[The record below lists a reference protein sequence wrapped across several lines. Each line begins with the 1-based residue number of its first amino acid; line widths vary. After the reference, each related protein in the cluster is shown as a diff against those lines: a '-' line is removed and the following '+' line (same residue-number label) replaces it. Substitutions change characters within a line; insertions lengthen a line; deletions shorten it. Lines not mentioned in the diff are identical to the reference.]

1 MIEKI
6 INSVLKNRGLVLL
19 VLLGVIGLGIYE
31 VRQLDVEAFPDISP
45 IMVPIFAEADGMA
58 PEEVE
63 QLITYPIETAM
74 NGLPDV
80 KLIKSTSAFGMAVIY
95 VYFTQDTDIYFA
107 RQLVAER
114 LAAAS
119 ADLPD
124 LHEPP
129 TLGPISTGLG
139 QIFLYYL
146 ELEEGADTG
155 GLDELTYLRD
165 VNDWVVKR
173 QLQTVP
179 GVTDILSAGGHVLQ
193 YQIQIDPYL
202 LHQYG
207 LAIDD
212 VINAVQVNNRNVGG
226 QYLTINSEEHLIRG
240 VGLLSTLEDIRGI
253 TLKTYD
259 GTPVSIADVADVKYG
274 HEMRRG
280 IVTLGTG
287 EEVVSGMVMKLYGA
301 NASEVIED
309 LYSKVEEVQAGLPD
323 GVRLV
328 PYYEQADLV
337 ANSTRTVHVALLQGM
352 VLVLIVLFAFL
363 GCFRAAII
371 VACAMPFCALV
382 AIIGMN
388 RFGISANLMSLGGI
402 AIALG
407 MLVDG
412 SIVVTENI
420 HRFLGRASSSCSL
433 AGVIASGTG
442 DEGDLPAARLE
453 GIVPQPFQP
462 YNKLQLIHDATKEVG
477 RPIAF
482 AIVIVIVVFLPILT
496 LESTEGIMFKPL
508 AYTVMLALGGSIV
521 FALVI
526 APVLASW
533 LLNET
538 PYKESRP
545 LRGLKHGYRA
555 ALSAALNA
563 KALVFALLAV
573 LVVGSGFF
581 LMQIGTEFIPVLDEG
596 SISVDV
602 SMAPSISLEEAEKTV
617 QRVNAEIMQVEGV
630 REVVAMIGR
639 PEAGG
644 HPHPVN
650 FSMIHVE
657 LDRPEEKARIVD
669 ELRGRL
675 QGYPGM
681 QVNFSQPI
689 QHLFDALLSGSRAQL
704 AIKVYGEDLD
714 TIRETAESMRIAL
727 GDVDGLVDLSVEQ
740 SFGQP
745 QFQVVLNHEALARH
759 HVPGEQVLEQV
770 EAAVGGAVIS
780 TLYRNTR
787 RYGIHVRLAPE
798 FRSTPEQLAGLF
810 IRSEDGA
817 LLRLDSLADIRAV
830 DGPLQISRE
839 NNQRRWIVQGNIRG
853 RALSAVVEDI
863 QTTVAQKVEVPAGV
877 FIEYGGQFE
886 QQRRAMTRLGFI
898 VPIVLGLIFVLLWI
912 TFHSVRHAAMII
924 LCVPMALIGGVMG
937 LWVTGQYLS
946 VPASIGF
953 IALFGIAMQDAMVLL
968 TDFNDL
974 RREGQSIHDAVLNGA
989 LIRFRPVIMTTLTTL
1004 LGLMPLLLSRGAG
1017 AEVQRPL
1024 AAVVVFGLITSTFLT
1039 LFVLPAVYLAIEQ
1052 RMKTS
1057 QNDSA

>member
-1 MIEKI
+1 MIAKI
-6 INSVLKNRGLVLL
+6 INTVLNNRGLVLL
-19 VLLGVIGLGIYE
+19 ALLGVVGLGVLEY
-31 VRQLDVEAFPDISP
+31 RNLDVEAFPDISP
-45 IMVPIFAEADGMA
+45 IMVPVFAEADGMA

-74 NGLPDV
+74 NGLPNV
-80 KLIKSTSAFGMAVIY
+80 TLIKSTSAFGMAVVY
-95 VYFTQDTDIYFA
+95 VYFTDDTDIYFA

-129 TLGPISTGLG
+129 ALGPISTGLG

-165 VNDWVVKR
+165 LNDWVVKR

-193 YQIQIDPYL
+193 YQIKLDPYL

-207 LAIDD
+207 LAIED
-212 VINAVQVNNRNVGG
+212 VVAAVQANNRNVGG
-226 QYLTINSEEHLIRG
+226 QYLQMNSEEHLVRG
-240 VGLLSTLEDIRGI
+240 VGLLNGLDDIRGI
-253 TLKTYD
+253 TVKTYD
-259 GTPVSIADVADVKYG
+259 GTPVSIADVADVDYG

-287 EEVVSGMVMKLYGA
+287 EEVVCGIVMKLYGA
-301 NASEVIED
+301 NASKVIND
-309 LYSKVEEVQAGLPD
+309 LYSKVDEVQAGLPE
-323 GVRLV
+323 GVKLV
-328 PYYEQADLV
+328 PYYEQSDLV
-337 ANSTRTVHVALLQGM
+337 EHSTRTVNVALLQGM
-352 VLVLIVLFAFL
+352 VLVLLVLFAFL
-363 GCFRAAII
+363 GCFRAAVI
-371 VACAMPFCALV
+371 VAMAMPFCALV

-420 HRFLGRASSSCSL
+420 HRFLGTAHTC
-433 AGVIASGTG
+433 AGVRGT
-442 DEGDLPAARLE
+442 RLR
-453 GIVPQPFQP
+453 
-462 YNKLQLIHDATKEVG
+462 LIHDATKEVG

-482 AIVIVIVVFLPILT
+482 AIMIVIVVFLPILT
-496 LESTEGIMFKPL
+496 LESTEGTMFKPL
-508 AYTVMLALGGSIV
+508 AYTVMLALGGSIA
-521 FALVI
+521 FALAI

-533 LLNET
+533 LLNEK
-538 PYKESRP
+538 PYKESRFF
-545 LRGLKHGYRA
+545 RGLKNGYRTVLGGALKAKPLVFVLLA
-555 ALSAALNA
+555 AL
-563 KALVFALLAV
+563 
-573 LVVGSGFF
+573 VVVSVFF
-581 LMQIGTEFIPVLDEG
+581 LNRIGTEFIPVLDEG

-602 SMAPSISLEEAEKTV
+602 SMAPSISLEEAERTV
-617 QRVNAEIMQVEGV
+617 QRVNAEIMQIDGI

-657 LDRPEEKARIVD
+657 LDQPKEKARIVD
-669 ELRGRL
+669 EMRERL
-675 QGYPGM
+675 KDYPGM

-714 TIRETAESMRIAL
+714 EIRETAESMRVAL
-727 GDVDGLVDLSVEQ
+727 EGIEGLVDLSVEQ

-745 QFQVVLNHEALARH
+745 QFQVVLDHDALARH
-759 HVPGEQVLEQV
+759 GVPGEKVLEQV
-770 EAAVGGAVIS
+770 EAAVGGEVVS

-798 FRSTPEQLAGLF
+798 FRSTPGQLAELF
-810 IRSEDGA
+810 IRSDDGA
-817 LLRLDSLADIRAV
+817 LLRLDQLADIRAV
-830 DGPLQISRE
+830 DGPLQINRE
-839 NNQRRWIVQGNIRG
+839 QNQRRWIVQGNIRD

-863 QTTVAQKVEVPAGV
+863 QAAVAQKVDVPPGV

-886 QQRRAMTRLGFI
+886 QQLRAMARLGFI
-898 VPIVLGLIFVLLWI
+898 VPVVLGLIFVLLWVA
-912 TFHSVRHAAMII
+912 FHSLRHAAMVI
-924 LCVPMALIGGVMG
+924 LCVPMGLIGGVVG
-937 LWVTGQYLS
+937 LWATGQYLS

-974 RREGQSIHDAVLNGA
+974 RREGQGVHDAVVNGS

-1004 LGLMPLLLSRGAG
+1004 LGLAPLLLSRGAG

-1024 AAVVVFGLITSTFLT
+1024 AAVVIFGLTTSTFLT
-1039 LFVLPAVYLAIEQ
+1039 LFVLPAVYEWVERRKA
-1052 RMKTS
+1052 
-1057 QNDSA
+1057 

>member
-6 INSVLKNRGLVLL
+6 MNSVLKNRGLVL
-19 VLLGVIGLGIYE
+19 VALLGVIGLGVAEY
-31 VRQLDVEAFPDISP
+31 RQLDVEAFPDISP
-45 IMVPIFAEADGMA
+45 IMVPIFAEAGGMA

-63 QLITYPIETAM
+63 QLITTPIETAM

-80 KLIKSTSAFGMAVIY
+80 TLVKSTSAFGMAVVY
-95 VYFTQDTDIYFA
+95 VYFTDDTDIYFA

-129 TLGPISTGLG
+129 ALGPISTGLG

-155 GLDELTYLRD
+155 ELDELTYLRD
-165 VNDWVVKR
+165 LNDWVVKR
-173 QLQTVP
+173 QLQTVS

-193 YQIQIDPYL
+193 FQIRIDPYR

-207 LAIDD
+207 LAIEQ
-212 VINAVQVNNRNVGG
+212 VIAAVQANNRNVGG
-226 QYLTINSEEHLIRG
+226 QYLKMNSEEHLIRG
-240 VGLLSTLEDIRGI
+240 VGLLNDLDDIRGI

-259 GTPVSIADVADVKYG
+259 GTPVSVADVAEVDYG
-274 HEMRRG
+274 HELRRG
-280 IVTLGTG
+280 IVSLGSG
-287 EEVVSGMVMKLYGA
+287 DEVVSGIVMKLYGA
-301 NASEVIED
+301 NASKVIDD
-309 LYSKVEEVQAGLPD
+309 LYSKVKEVQAGLPA

-337 ANSTRTVHVALLQGM
+337 DSSTRTVNVALLQGM
-352 VLVLIVLFAFL
+352 VLVLLVLFAFL
-363 GCFRAAII
+363 GCFRAAAI
-371 VACAMPFCALV
+371 VAFAMPFCALV
-382 AIIGMN
+382 AIIGMS
-388 RFGISANLMSLGGI
+388 RFGVSANLMSLGGI

-420 HRFLGRASSSCSL
+420 HRFLGGSSSSCR
-433 AGVIASGTG
+433 AGTVDNG
-442 DEGDLPAARLE
+442 D
-453 GIVPQPFQP
+453 VPPPVQPC
-462 YNKLQLIHDATKEVG
+462 NKLQLIHDATKEVG
-477 RPIAF
+477 RPIAY
-482 AIVIVIVVFLPILT
+482 AILIVIVVFLPILT
-496 LESTEGIMFKPL
+496 LESTEGTMFKPL

-521 FALVI
+521 FALAV

-533 LLNET
+533 FLKVK
-538 PYKESRP
+538 PCRESRFF
-545 LRGLKHGYRA
+545 RGLKNGYRT
-555 ALSAALNA
+555 ALTRALKA
-563 KALVFALLAV
+563 KTVVFVLLAV
-573 LVVGSGFF
+573 LAAASGFF
-581 LMQIGTEFIPVLDEG
+581 LNRIGTEFIPVLDEG

-617 QRVNAEIMQVEGV
+617 QHVSAEIMQVDGV
-630 REVVAMIGR
+630 REAVAMTGR

-650 FSMIHVE
+650 FSSIHVE
-657 LDRPEEKARIVD
+657 LDQPKEKARIVD
-669 ELRGRL
+669 ELRERL

-689 QHLFDALLSGSRAQL
+689 QHLFDELLSGSRAQL

-714 TIRETAESMRIAL
+714 EIRETAEEMRVAL
-727 GDVDGLVDLSVEQ
+727 ADVDGLVDVSVEQ
-740 SFGQP
+740 NFGQP
-745 QFQVVLNHEALARH
+745 QFQVVLDHEALARH
-759 HVPGEQVLEQV
+759 NVSGDKLLNQV
-770 EAAVGGAVIS
+770 EAAVGGEVIS

-810 IRSEDGA
+810 IRSADGA
-817 LLRLDSLADIRAV
+817 LLRLDALADIRAV
-830 DGPLQISRE
+830 EGPLQIHRE
-839 NNQRRWIVQGNIRG
+839 HNQRRWIVQGNIRG
-853 RALSAVVEDI
+853 RALSAVLEDI
-863 QTTVAQKVEVPAGV
+863 QTTVAQRVDVPSGV

-886 QQRRAMTRLGFI
+886 QQRRSMTRLGFI
-898 VPIVLGLIFVLLWI
+898 VPVVIVSIFILLWF
-912 TFHSVRHAAMII
+912 TYHCARHAAMII
-924 LCVPMALIGGVMG
+924 LCVPMALIGGVIG
-937 LWVTGQYLS
+937 LWATGQYLS

-974 RREGQSIHDAVLNGA
+974 RREGQSVRDAVVNGS

-1004 LGLMPLLLSRGAG
+1004 LGLLPLLLSRGAG

-1024 AAVVVFGLITSTFLT
+1024 AAVVVFGLTTSTFLT
-1039 LFVLPAVYLAIEQ
+1039 LFVLPAVYLLVESRRPKAFETL
-1052 RMKTS
+1052 KS
-1057 QNDSA
+1057 